1 MGNVS
6 YFKVKIFVRLLLGGE
21 INIKNTV
28 PNLCQSDRHFLA
40 FSDTTRKERHRKYN

>member
-28 PNLCQSDRHFLA
+28 PNLYQSDRYFQA
-40 FSDTTRKERHRKYN
+40 FSDTTRNGTS

>member
-21 INIKNTV
+21 INTKNTV
-28 PNLCQSDRHFLA
+28 PNLRQSDRHFLA
-40 FSDTTRKERHRKYN
+40 FSGATRNGRPLKSN